1 MKRAIVPRCFD
12 LQFFGEE
19 RTEPATPRK
28 RNKERQKGRAPK
40 SQDLTASVLLITG
53 LLAMYLVSY
62 LVWDNLLLMFA
73 HAAKHLSSE
82 LMFDRT
88 WWAAPLTEGFRTFI
102 ATWLPISAICVVAA
116 VWILVRQVGFT
127 ISAEALQ
134 LNFNKLNPV
143 SGLKKIIS
151 MRSLVEL
158 VKGLTKAAI
167 LSIMLIRMLR
177 NEQDLFLTIIMFPV
191 DQGISIMMG
200 KIWGLAFRM
209 ALILFLIS
217 MFDWPY
223 QKWEY
228 EKSIRMSKQEIKEE
242 HKQMEGD
249 PKIKGKIRQ
258 KQRELA
264 RSRMMSS
271 VPKADVVVTNPTEV
285 SIAIQYDQK
294 TMIAPV
300 VVAKGEGFVAKKIRE
315 LAKEHKIPI
324 VENKPLA
331 RALLAQVEVG
341 EGIPEDLYR
350 AVAEV
355 LAFVY
360 RLKSKKAPGR

>member
-1 MKRAIVPRCFD
+1 MRREARRLD

-19 RTEPATPRK
+19 RTERATPRK
-28 RNKERQKGRAPK
+28 RSKERGKGRAPK
-40 SQDLTASVLLITG
+40 SQDLTASVVLITG
-53 LLAMYLVSY
+53 LLAMYLVGY

-73 HAAKHLSSE
+73 RTAGHLSSE
-82 LMFDRT
+82 QMFDRA
-88 WWAAPLTEGFRTFI
+88 WWANPFVEGLKTYVM
-102 ATWLPISAICVVAA
+102 TWLPIALCCVVAA
-116 VWILVRQVGFT
+116 VWILVRQVGFV
-127 ISAEALQ
+127 ISFEPFGLK
-134 LNFNKLNPV
+134 FSKFNPV

-158 VKGLTKAAI
+158 VKGLLKATI
-167 LSIMLIRMLR
+167 LSIMLARMLR
-177 NEQDLFLTIIMFPV
+177 NELPLFL
-191 DQGISIMMG
+191 SIMMFPLNQGVSVMFG
-200 KIWGLAFRM
+200 KIWGLALRM

-285 SIAIQYDQK
+285 AIAIQYDQK

-300 VVAKGEGFVAKKIRE
+300 VVAKGEGFVAQKIRE

-360 RLKSKKAPGR
+360 RLKNKKRP

>member
-1 MKRAIVPRCFD
+1 MRREARRLD

-19 RTEPATPRK
+19 RTEKATPRK
-28 RNKERQKGRAPK
+28 RNKERKKGRAPK
-40 SQDLTASVLLITG
+40 SQDLTASVVIIVG
-53 LLAMYLVSY
+53 LLAMYLVGY

-73 HAAKHLSSE
+73 RTAAHLSSE
-82 LMFDRT
+82 LMFDRA
-88 WWAAPLTEGFRTFI
+88 WFAYPLAEGGKTFI
-102 ATWLPISAICVVAA
+102 MTWLPIGFCCVIAA
-116 VWILVRQVGFT
+116 AWILVQQVGFV
-127 ISAEALQ
+127 ISSEALE
-134 LNFNKLNPV
+134 LKFDKLNPV

-158 VKGLTKAAI
+158 VKGLLKATI
-167 LSIMLIRMLR
+167 LSVMLMRMLR
-177 NEQDLFLTIIMFPV
+177 NEQDLFLSIMMFPLG
-191 DQGISIMMG
+191 QGVAVMMG
-200 KIWGLAFRM
+200 KIWGLALRM

-223 QKWEY
+223 QRWEY

-249 PKIKGKIRQ
+249 PKIKSKIRQ

-285 SIAIQYDQK
+285 AIAIQYDQK

-300 VVAKGEGFVAKKIRE
+300 VVAKGEGFVAQKIRD

-360 RLKSKKAPGR
+360 RLKNKKRP